1 MTSATTLAMT
11 SADFTLEEKPMK
23 EKWTDIA
30 TAIFR
35 TPDHPEIDETTES
48 LGKSNAIHVPSI
60 HDVKSHSL
68 HHSAITTLH
77 TNSRCQSIKRNPG

>member
-11 SADFTLEEKPMK
+11 SADFTLVEKLMK

-35 TPDHPEIDETTES
+35 TPDHPEIDETTTES
-48 LGKSNAIHVPSI
+48 
-60 HDVKSHSL
+60 
-68 HHSAITTLH
+68 
-77 TNSRCQSIKRNPG
+77 